1 MIQII
6 ILNQNQCTAWR
17 GSIVNCAAINDLKH

>member
-6 ILNQNQCTAWR
+6 ILNQNMYGMTM
-17 GSIVNCAAINDLKH
+17 IDVNCAAINDLKH

>member
-6 ILNQNQCTAWR
+6 ILNQKCTAWR

>member
-6 ILNQNQCTAWR
+6 ILNQNQCTAWSE
-17 GSIVNCAAINDLKH
+17 SIVNCAAVNDLKH